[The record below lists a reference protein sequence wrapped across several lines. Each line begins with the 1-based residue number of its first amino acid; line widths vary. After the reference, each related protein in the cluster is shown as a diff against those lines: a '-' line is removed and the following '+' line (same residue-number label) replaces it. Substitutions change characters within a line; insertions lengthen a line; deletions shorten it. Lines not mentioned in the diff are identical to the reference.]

1 MKRTTISDKLQEVA
15 AEIEQ
20 RGSANLTRLTV
31 LKKWFEVPSH
41 LSSFA
46 IFIADQA
53 SRRKT
58 KTVKEAG
65 ELIRKARALLADV
78 DVFAPKIARASA
90 TSLYA
95 SLQAFQNEQRNVP
108 WGAVRIIRDHNL
120 FLIECGP
127 GIYLR
132 HGGVPTEGYR
142 LAASYC
148 ENYDPRFGNNLN
160 GPSRRR
166 LGEIIV
172 FIRHFEALD
181 KAKVR
186 CR

>member
-1 MKRTTISDKLQEVA
+1 MKRTTISDKLREVA

-20 RGSANLTRLTV
+20 RGSARLTRLTV

-58 KTVKEAG
+58 TKEAS
-65 ELIRKARALLADV
+65 ELICKARVLVAGV
-78 DVFAPKIARASA
+78 DVFAPKIARAAA

-120 FLIECGP
+120 FLIECGL

-132 HGGVPTEGYR
+132 HGDVPTEGYR

-148 ENYDPRFGNNLN
+148 ENYDP
-160 GPSRRR
+160 
-166 LGEIIV
+166 
-172 FIRHFEALD
+172 
-181 KAKVR
+181 
-186 CR
+186 

>member
-1 MKRTTISDKLQEVA
+1 MKRTTISDKLREVA

-31 LKKWFEVPSH
+31 LKKWFGVQSH

-46 IFIADQA
+46 IFISHQA
-53 SRRKT
+53 SRRKK
-58 KTVKEAG
+58 KTAKEAG

-78 DVFAPKIARASA
+78 DVFAPKIARAAA

-120 FLIECGP
+120 FLIECGL

-132 HGGVPTEGYR
+132 HGDVPSEGYR
-142 LAASYC
+142 L
-148 ENYDPRFGNNLN
+148 
-160 GPSRRR
+160 
-166 LGEIIV
+166 
-172 FIRHFEALD
+172 FIPKPLLAHDNAL
-181 KAKVR
+181 
-186 CR
+186 CRD

>member
-1 MKRTTISDKLQEVA
+1 MKRATISDKLQEVA

-20 RGSANLTRLTV
+20 RGSANVTRLTV

-58 KTVKEAG
+58 KTTKRAG

-78 DVFAPKIARASA
+78 DVFAPKIARAAA

-108 WGAVRIIRDHNL
+108 LGRMLMSFEGWQFRLAIRDRS
-120 FLIECGP
+120 EE
-127 GIYLR
+127 
-132 HGGVPTEGYR
+132 V
-142 LAASYC
+142 
-148 ENYDPRFGNNLN
+148 
-160 GPSRRR
+160 
-166 LGEIIV
+166 
-172 FIRHFEALD
+172 
-181 KAKVR
+181 
-186 CR
+186 